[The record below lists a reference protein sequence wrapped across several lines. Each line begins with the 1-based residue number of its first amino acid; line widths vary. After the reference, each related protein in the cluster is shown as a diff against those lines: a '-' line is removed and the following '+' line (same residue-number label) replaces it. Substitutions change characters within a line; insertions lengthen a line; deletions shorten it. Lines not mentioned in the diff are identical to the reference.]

1 MKLRPGDDQWTH
13 LLSSSIFTFFFCM
26 CSSFSIFLT
35 TYNTS
40 FFFFFPFSLRS
51 PLCGTTLDFFC
62 HLIIIIY
69 SLAGYG
75 ASPAICHRDGDKFVK
90 AEKGGCVRAVPRA
103 SCLRG
108 KRRALCGV
116 LVLGVLCCCG
126 GRLSEKGG
134 GTETRGEAYMLKG
147 APLPHLKNT
156 GCHVPLVFID
166 QKRKVKFRVT
176 AKNQTNFWA
185 WGGLCLSR

>member
-1 MKLRPGDDQWTH
+1 
-13 LLSSSIFTFFFCM
+13 M

-90 AEKGGCVRAVPRA
+90 AEKGGCVRAVLRA

-147 APLPHLKNT
+147 APLPHLKKKT

-166 QKRKVKFRVT
+166 QKRKVKVPRDSQKSDKFLGLGLG
-176 AKNQTNFWA
+176 A

>member
-1 MKLRPGDDQWTH
+1 MVGSSVGSFFGTTGRDLEKAGKGEGQEIYCLDSRALLRRPKRKRQQCMKLRPGDDQWTH

-69 SLAGYG
+69 LLAGYG

-134 GTETRGEAYMLKG
+134 GTE
-147 APLPHLKNT
+147 N
-156 GCHVPLVFID
+156 
-166 QKRKVKFRVT
+166 
-176 AKNQTNFWA
+176 
-185 WGGLCLSR
+185 